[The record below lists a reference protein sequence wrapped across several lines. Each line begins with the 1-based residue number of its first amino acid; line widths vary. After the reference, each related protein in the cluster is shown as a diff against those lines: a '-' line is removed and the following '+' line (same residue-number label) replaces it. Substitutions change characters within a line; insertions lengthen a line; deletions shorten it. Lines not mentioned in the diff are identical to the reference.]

1 MLELR
6 HKLKQDAQT
15 TSAPID
21 RIVEISYSDMITT
34 QTITDSIVKFPTL
47 KILKNTVSGKRGLI
61 FASIDDIKYL
71 AYQKFWYAECTF
83 YTSPSIFYQIYS
95 IHAFDEG
102 LSTPCVYALLAD
114 KSEETYYDLFSTLIK
129 KIIEISNMIKLEY
142 ITIDFEVAVKNVF
155 YKHYPHIQV
164 KGCLFHYGKALF
176 RNFTKLNL
184 KTPFQEDESLRNWFR
199 SFAAIALLPE
209 TDMEEASQYLRTT
222 KPLLYERQIDSFLEY
237 HDRTY
242 GIQSSFPPKMYN
254 HYRNLNPRT
263 INYLEERHN
272 KWNKRAIKP
281 HNDIYACIDMFKDEQ
296 LLVAD
301 ERQRH
306 EAGAPPP
313 KRRRNTRI
321 AEESLNRL
329 WDKLQKN
336 QISKETF
343 LKGAGLRYFQYLKI
357 E

>member
-1 MLELR
+1 MSYLKKVFQKKSIDENISYINSTHGKSQLILRGARFCIKQKNLNSTLWRCVKSNCSASISISKNNTILRKNENHNHLTDPSEIKMLELR
-6 HKLKQDAQT
+6 HKLKQEAQT

-21 RIVEISYSDMITT
+21 RIVEISYSHMITT

-47 KILKNTVSGKRGLI
+47 KTLKNTVSGKRGLI

-71 AYQKFWYAECTF
+71 AYQKFWYADGTF

-129 KIIEISNMIKLEY
+129 NIIEISNMIKLEY
-142 ITIDFEVAVKNVF
+142 ITIDFEAAVKNVF

-176 RNFTKLNL
+176 RNFVKLNL

-209 TDMEEASQYLRTT
+209 TDMEEA
-222 KPLLYERQIDSFLEY
+222 KY

-254 HYRNLNPRT
+254 HYRNLNLRT
-263 INYLEERHN
+263 INYLEGRHN
-272 KWNKRAIKP
+272 K
-281 HNDIYACIDMFKDEQ
+281 
-296 LLVAD
+296 
-301 ERQRH
+301 
-306 EAGAPPP
+306 
-313 KRRRNTRI
+313 
-321 AEESLNRL
+321 
-329 WDKLQKN
+329 
-336 QISKETF
+336 
-343 LKGAGLRYFQYLKI
+343 
-357 E
+357 